1 MQNGGKLTHYF
12 LARSDRS
19 TSYFC
24 TVFKPSLSSVYPY
37 QFACLNLSHFWE
49 NRILKSPFAVPC
61 AFLQKVWRENAEVKE
76 RNSNFLQFQIDSGQ
90 EKGLICGWSKV
101 QRIWR
106 VRTWCK
112 TMKEFDSNCACKHAY
127 LSNLEVTCLKWIYF
141 SKFRLLKQTKSVL
154 VVPNRCL
161 ILWLKMKE
169 IYFWREISL
178 VGSYADCLLSNQKSI
193 ISLYISYEERSQ
205 YFDI

>member
-1 MQNGGKLTHYF
+1 MEVSWLIIFSLALTDPHQIFAPFSSPLFLLFIHTNLLVSIWATFEKIVFWKAPSRYLVRFSKKCGAKMQ
-12 LARSDRS
+12 RSR
-19 TSYFC
+19 
-24 TVFKPSLSSVYPY
+24 K
-37 QFACLNLSHFWE
+37 E
-49 NRILKSPFAVPC
+49 NSKT
-61 AFLQKVWRENAEVKE
+61 
-76 RNSNFLQFQIDSGQ
+76 LQFQIDSGQ

-112 TMKEFDSNCACKHAY
+112 TMKEFDSSCACKHAY

-141 SKFRLLKQTKSVL
+141 SKFWLLKQTKSVL

-178 VGSYADCLLSNQKSI
+178 VGSYADCLLS
-193 ISLYISYEERSQ
+193 
-205 YFDI
+205 